1 MRRAISHGHCLHRS
15 RKLSLP
21 RCSSGLR
28 KYSITRR
35 LPVLISTP
43 TAMPAARWPRASSM
57 AWGSSRSRLLRDW
70 GLLQFKRRR
79 QEGRLVRQALRRV
92 KFLADF
98 PELAKDGAKAAQ
110 QVEGGLQAEGQCGS
124 WMAPLKNTT

>member
-1 MRRAISHGHCLHRS
+1 
-15 RKLSLP
+15 
-21 RCSSGLR
+21 
-28 KYSITRR
+28 
-35 LPVLISTP
+35 
-43 TAMPAARWPRASSM
+43 M

-110 QVEGGLQAEGQCGS
+110 QVAGVGGVRVMDGALEKHYIS
-124 WMAPLKNTT
+124 V